1 MQHQMI
7 RLTVALDEPGV
18 TQQHAAD
25 LSMSDAAADPEMV
38 GRTLQALSARV
49 LGALDLPVPDYAGA
63 DKAEQDP
70 AAEDKTPHDQDPAA
84 PTLREH
90 VKALFKLGREWA
102 DSPDANLARA
112 SRAIL
117 DAGRYL
123 HEADVAL
130 TTAETAALA
139 AEKGIPPLT
148 QAREWDAL
156 MREAVRVIAEDERRV

>member
-25 LSMSDAAADPEMV
+25 LSMIDAAADPEMV

-70 AAEDKTPHDQDPAA
+70 AAEDEAT

-90 VKALFKLGREWA
+90 AAALFKLGREWA
-102 DSPDANLARA
+102 DSPDSNLARA
-112 SRAIL
+112 SRAAL
-117 DAGRYL
+117 DVGRHLY
-123 HEADVAL
+123 EADVAL
-130 TTAETAALA
+130 TTAETAARA
-139 AEKGIPPLT
+139 AGQTIPHLT
-148 QAREWDAL
+148 QSREWDAL
-156 MREAVRVIAEDERRV
+156 MREAALVIALDERHV